1 MSFRNDYETLY
12 GVSLLD
18 DLHNYFPALLYDS
31 SQFSNAQQVLSY
43 IQQQT
48 RRRFD
53 LFSHGQENYRRTHPL
68 RSNATHTH
76 TFPVYVAPSAPATN
90 DDEEEETLHFE
101 IPIGQPRTPP
111 LAAAGANLN
120 RNRNRVAPSTVANN
134 ALNLERILLNSL
146 ASTNPIDL
154 PNRLL
159 MSTLFNL
166 IPDNPNT
173 NANFMEPVIVRPT
186 QQQIQNNTTH
196 TTLSE
201 ASSDICAICQ
211 DTYSAGSTQRIIN
224 ACHHKFHSQC
234 IDTWFQ
240 RNVHCPVCR
249 HDIREANA
257 PTR

>member
-1 MSFRNDYETLY
+1 M
-12 GVSLLD
+12 
-18 DLHNYFPALLYDS
+18 
-31 SQFSNAQQVLSY
+31 
-43 IQQQT
+43 
-48 RRRFD
+48 
-53 LFSHGQENYRRTHPL
+53 
-68 RSNATHTH
+68 RSNATFTH
-76 TFPVYVAPSAPATN
+76 TFPVYVGPSAPAQN
-90 DDEEEETLHFE
+90 DDEDEETVHIE

-111 LAAAGANLN
+111 LAAAAAN
-120 RNRNRVAPSTVANN
+120 RNRATTTANN

-166 IPDNPNT
+166 IPDTTNQNT
-173 NANFMEPVIVRPT
+173 NFMEPVLVRPT
-186 QQQIQNNTTH
+186 QQQIQTNTTR

-211 DTYSAGSTQRIIN
+211 DTFSASSTQRTIN
-224 ACHHKFHSQC
+224 ACHHKFHTQC

-249 HDIREANA
+249 HDIRDPPPPAH
-257 PTR
+257 

>member
-68 RSNATHTH
+68 RTNATFTQS
-76 TFPVYVAPSAPATN
+76 FPVYAPPSAPSQN
-90 DDEEEETLHFE
+90 EVDDEEEETIHFQ

-111 LAAAGANLN
+111 LAANLN
-120 RNRNRVAPSTVANN
+120 RNRNRVPPSTVANN

-173 NANFMEPVIVRPT
+173 DGNFMEPVHVRPT
-186 QQQIQNNTTH
+186 QQQINVNTTS

-201 ASSDICAICQ
+201 ASPDICTICQ
-211 DTYSAGSTQRIIN
+211 DSFSAGSTQRIIN
-224 ACHHKFHSQC
+224 ACHHKFHTQC

-249 HDIREANA
+249 HDIRDPAP